1 MPAAKEMS
9 VSRKAT
15 TIVISL
21 VVAAGAL
28 FALTYFVIFPLAAHG
43 KLPFQ
48 PQPTRIPVTAFAG
61 LNTPAAT
68 TVSVAA
74 TTAPAA
80 TPSTAPTAVP
90 TTGATAAAT
99 AYPASTTA
107 ATVAAPAT
115 ATTAATTAA
124 GSATAGT
131 TAATGGTTFTI
142 VADQSQ
148 AQVTVSEKFARLP
161 SNTDAVL
168 TTNAMQGQIV
178 LGPDTKPTN
187 ASKIQVDLRT
197 LKSDDS
203 GRDNFIRRNTLQSDQ
218 FPVAEYV
225 ITGVE
230 QWPGPLQNGQQATF
244 KLVGMMTIHGVTKP
258 ITFDTTATMTG
269 DGLSGTA
276 KTAFTFQD
284 FGMTT
289 PSTPIVKATD
299 TINLV
304 MTITAKKAA

>member
-1 MPAAKEMS
+1 MH
-9 VSRKAT
+9 VSRKT
-15 TIVISL
+15 GTIVISA
-21 VVAAGAL
+21 VVIVGVL

-43 KLPFQ
+43 DLPFQ
-48 PQPTRIPVTAFAG
+48 PHPTRIPVTPFAG
-61 LNTPAAT
+61 LSTSAGAAT
-68 TVSVAA
+68 TIAVAP

-80 TPSTAPTAVP
+80 TPTAAPTTAPV
-90 TTGATAAAT
+90 TGATAAAT
-99 AYPASTTA
+99 AYPAGTTA
-107 ATVAAPAT
+107 APTTAPAT
-115 ATTAATTAA
+115 ATTAATAPAA
-124 GSATAGT
+124 SAPAGT
-131 TAATGGTTFTI
+131 TAATTGGTTFTI
-142 VADQSQ
+142 VADQSK
-148 AQVTVSEKFARLP
+148 AQVTVSEKFANLP

-168 TTNAMQGQIV
+168 TTSAMQGQIV

-187 ASKIQVDLRT
+187 ASKMQVDLRT

-203 GRDNFIRRNTLQSDQ
+203 TRDNFIRRSTLQSDQ
-218 FPVAEYV
+218 FPIAEYV

-230 QWPGPLQNGQQATF
+230 QWNGPLQNGQQATF

-258 ITFDTTATMTG
+258 ITFDTTATMSP
-269 DGLSGTA
+269 DGLTGTA

-284 FGMTT
+284 FGMNT